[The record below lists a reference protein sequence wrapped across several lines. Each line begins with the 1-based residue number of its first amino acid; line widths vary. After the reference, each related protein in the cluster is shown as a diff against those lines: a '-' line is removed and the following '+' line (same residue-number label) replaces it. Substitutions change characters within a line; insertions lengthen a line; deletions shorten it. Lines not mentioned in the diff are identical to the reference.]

1 MNIDILLNNSTKID
15 NIDKLINKP
24 SKINKNII
32 WGEGY
37 NIRLNNKIVEVC
49 VFDQK
54 IEKKQIIDIITPLL
68 SKDICCLYKIYEN
81 TNNCYMYIN

>member
-37 NIRLNNKIVEVC
+37 NIRLNNKIV
-49 VFDQK
+49 
-54 IEKKQIIDIITPLL
+54 
-68 SKDICCLYKIYEN
+68 
-81 TNNCYMYIN
+81 